1 MSFSMSV
8 KNEAAKVS
16 VREGYLVEAELC
28 GLINTCGSISIAQGR
43 LVVSLSTENAPVARR
58 IFTHLKSFYS
68 DDVNASARKN
78 VKLKRNIYTISLSDD
93 AAIRKL
99 LNFCYG
105 EGDFSIYNE
114 ISPDLS
120 DSKSK
125 QAFVR
130 GCFLG
135 AGSVTNPRRGYH
147 FEVVFSN
154 RDAADILKNILNE
167 YQISGN
173 IIERSDKFIFYIKG
187 AEMISDTLTVIGAN
201 RSVLEFENVRAMKE
215 TRNNVNRMVNCE
227 TANLEKIVNS
237 SIEQVNDIMY
247 IDSMIGLESLP
258 DSLYELAK
266 LRLVNRNASLKDLG
280 ELLNPKVGKS
290 GVNHRMKK
298 IRNIA
303 DDLRGEYDGD

>member
-8 KNEAAKVS
+8 KNEAAKIVARDKS
-16 VREGYLVEAELC
+16 IVDAELC
-28 GLINTCGSISIAQGR
+28 GLISTCGSISIVKGG
-43 LVVSLSTENAPVARR
+43 LVVSFSTENASVARR
-58 IFTHLKSFYS
+58 IFTHLKTFYS
-68 DDVNASARKN
+68 EDVNATARKN
-78 VKLKRNIYTISLSDD
+78 VKLKRNIYTISLNDED
-93 AAIRKL
+93 ATKKL
-99 LNFCYG
+99 LKFCFS
-105 EGDFSIYNE
+105 EDEISIYSE
-114 ISPDLS
+114 ISPNLD
-120 DSKSK
+120 DAKSK

-154 RDAADILKNILNE
+154 RDAAEFLKNILLD

-187 AEMISDTLTVIGAN
+187 AEMISDALTVIGAN
-201 RSVLEFENVRAMKE
+201 GSVLEFENVRAMKE

-258 DSLYELAK
+258 ESLYELANV
-266 LRLVNRNASLKDLG
+266 RLVNRNASLKDLG
-280 ELLNPKVGKS
+280 ELLDPKVGKS

-298 IRNIA
+298 IRSIA
-303 DDLRGEYDGD
+303 DDLRRGNDGD

>member
-16 VREGYLVEAELC
+16 VREGYLVDAELC
-28 GLINTCGSISIAQGR
+28 GLISTCGSISIAQGR

-114 ISPDLS
+114 ISPNLS

-135 AGSVTNPRRGYH
+135 QARLLIRGEVT
-147 FEVVFSN
+147 
-154 RDAADILKNILNE
+154 ILKWCFPIGTL
-167 YQISGN
+167 
-173 IIERSDKFIFYIKG
+173 RIF
-187 AEMISDTLTVIGAN
+187 
-201 RSVLEFENVRAMKE
+201 
-215 TRNNVNRMVNCE
+215 
-227 TANLEKIVNS
+227 
-237 SIEQVNDIMY
+237 
-247 IDSMIGLESLP
+247 
-258 DSLYELAK
+258 
-266 LRLVNRNASLKDLG
+266 
-280 ELLNPKVGKS
+280 
-290 GVNHRMKK
+290 
-298 IRNIA
+298 
-303 DDLRGEYDGD
+303 